1 MTDKLNLPEG
11 TPMLSMDSPT
21 FANDLAAA
29 LGIDPGES
37 IQIMTPQFD
46 RTDGI
51 QVPVPMFS
59 PNQWANLYRMEE
71 TTLRELGIGIWDKN
85 DEGTHYLFP
94 KEWYGIIPN
103 GLMVKMIDG
112 EEIPFE
118 PGVTDDDSR
127 FGCLAF
133 GFFKKAV

>member
-1 MTDKLNLPEG
+1 
-11 TPMLSMDSPT
+11 
-21 FANDLAAA
+21 
-29 LGIDPGES
+29 
-37 IQIMTPQFD
+37 
-46 RTDGI
+46 
-51 QVPVPMFS
+51 
-59 PNQWANLYRMEE
+59 MEE

-127 FGCLAF
+127 LVVWHSAF
-133 GFFKKAV
+133 LRKRYSHD